1 MGIRGRIALAISCVT
16 ALAVVVL
23 GFAVHHI
30 ADAERERSARSYQDD
45 RLSSALQIYERDGT
59 LALGAQLDDAT
70 LPAPLRAAVFEGKS
84 GTYRSQGEDPRVWA
98 ATGVGGGVAEGR
110 SGTGGSG
117 TGDSGSGNPGTG
129 EPGAGRTG
137 AQLRTLSVSAAF
149 PDNDPAQEALDRAL
163 LIAGIGTV
171 VLMAGVSWFVSQRLS
186 RRLRH
191 SAAAARRIAA
201 GEPPDAEALAASGRD
216 EVAELGRSVHHMATS
231 LAARVEAE
239 RKFTADVAHELRT
252 PVAGLVA
259 AAELLPHERAVELV
273 RDRAQ
278 TMRNLVEDLLEVSRL
293 DAGVESAQLDA
304 VDLPSLVRGIVGR
317 AERVRGITDVGIV
330 VAGPARVVET
340 DRRRVERVLVN
351 LLANAAKHGRP
362 PVEVRVEGTRIVVR
376 DHGPGYPPEL
386 CAEGP
391 RRFRTA
397 APERG
402 TGHGLGLTI
411 AVGQAE
417 VLGGRLTFGAAEG
430 GGAEAVLE
438 LPEPAEVDAEV
449 EPVGDRGAVTA
460 S

>member
-1 MGIRGRIALAISCVT
+1 MGIRGRIALAISCMT

-30 ADAERERSARSYQDD
+30 ADVERERSARSYQDE
-45 RLSSALQIYERDGT
+45 RLSAALLVYERDGT

-70 LPAPLRAAVFEGKS
+70 LPSPLREAVFHNRS
-84 GTYRSQGEDPRVWA
+84 GTYLSGGDDPRVWA
-98 ATGVGGGVAEGR
+98 ATGVGGVGDRPTR
-110 SGTGGSG
+110 S
-117 TGDSGSGNPGTG
+117 
-129 EPGAGRTG
+129 
-137 AQLRTLSVSAAF
+137 LSVSAAY
-149 PDNDPAQEALDRAL
+149 PDDDPAQVALDRAL
-163 LIAGIGTV
+163 LIAGCGTV
-171 VLMAGVSWFVSQRLS
+171 VLMAVVSWFVAQRLS
-186 RRLRH
+186 RRLRL

-201 GEPPDAEALAASGRD
+201 GEPPDADALASHGRD

-239 RKFTADVAHELRT
+239 REFTADVAHELRT

-259 AAELLPHERAVELV
+259 AAELLPEPRAVELV

-278 TMRNLVEDLLEVSRL
+278 AMRRLVEDLLEVSRL
-293 DAGVESAQLDA
+293 DAGVERADLDA
-304 VDLPSLVRGIVGR
+304 CELPSLVRGIVQR
-317 AERVRGITDVGIV
+317 AARQRGVDDLSVSVTVEGEPWI
-330 VAGPARVVET
+330 VET

-351 LLANAAKHGRP
+351 LLANAAKHGEP
-362 PVEVRVEGTRIVVR
+362 PIEVVVAGARIVVR
-376 DHGPGYPPEL
+376 DHGPGYPADL

-411 AVGQAE
+411 AAGQAE
-417 VLGGRLTFGAAEG
+417 VLGARLEFGAAAG

-438 LPEPAEVDAEV
+438 LPDRAVVTVPEEVAA
-449 EPVGDRGAVTA
+449 PTP
-460 S
+460 

>member
-1 MGIRGRIALAISCVT
+1 MGIRGRIALAISCLT

-30 ADAERERSARSYQDD
+30 ADAERERAARAYQDD
-45 RLSSALQIYERDGT
+45 RLSSALQIYERDGK
-59 LALGAQLDDAT
+59 LVLGAQLDDAV
-70 LPAPLRAAVFEGKS
+70 LPLPLREAVFNNQS
-84 GTYRSQGEDPRVWA
+84 GTYVSGGEDPRVWA
-98 ATGVGGGVAEGR
+98 ATGVGEGDGSAPER
-110 SGTGGSG
+110 S
-117 TGDSGSGNPGTG
+117 
-129 EPGAGRTG
+129 
-137 AQLRTLSVSAAF
+137 LSVSAAY
-149 PDNDPAQEALDRAL
+149 PDDDPTQVALDRAL
-163 LIAGIGTV
+163 LIAGCGTV
-171 VLMAGVSWFVSQRLS
+171 VLMAVVSWFVAQRLS
-186 RRLRH
+186 RRLRL

-201 GEPPDAEALAASGRD
+201 GEPPDADALASNGRD

-239 RKFTADVAHELRT
+239 REFTADVAHELRT

-259 AAELLPHERAVELV
+259 AAELLPQPRAVELV

-278 TMRNLVEDLLEVSRL
+278 AMRRLVEDLLEVSRL
-293 DAGVESAQLDA
+293 DAGVERADLDA
-304 VDLPSLVRGIVGR
+304 CELPSLVRGIVKR
-317 AERVRGITDVGIV
+317 AARQRGVDEVSVTVEGEPRI
-330 VAGPARVVET
+330 VET

-351 LLANAAKHGRP
+351 LLANAAKHGKP
-362 PVEVRVEGTRIVVR
+362 PIEVVVAGARIVVR

-411 AVGQAE
+411 AAGQAE
-417 VLGGRLTFGAAEG
+417 VLGARLDFGAAAE

-438 LPEPAEVDAEV
+438 LPDRTATAPGVGGAPAATDNGSC
-449 EPVGDRGAVTA
+449 PGPP
-460 S
+460 

>member
-1 MGIRGRIALAISCVT
+1 MGIRGRIALAISSVT

-30 ADAERERSARSYQDD
+30 ADAERERSARAYQDD

-70 LPAPLRAAVFEGKS
+70 LPGPLRAAVFDGKS
-84 GTYRSQGEDPRVWA
+84 GTYLSQGEDPRVWA
-98 ATGVGGGVAEGR
+98 ATGVGGG
-110 SGTGGSG
+110 SGATG
-117 TGDSGSGNPGTG
+117 
-129 EPGAGRTG
+129 
-137 AQLRTLSVSAAF
+137 RTLSVSAAY
-149 PDNDPAQEALDRAL
+149 PDDDPAQVALDRAL
-163 LIAGIGTV
+163 LVAGVGTV
-171 VLMAGVSWFVSQRLS
+171 VLMAVVSWFVAQRLS

-201 GEPPDAEALAASGRD
+201 GEPPDADALAAGGRD
-216 EVAELGRSVHHMATS
+216 EVAELGRSVHHMAAS

-259 AAELLPHERAVELV
+259 ASELLPHERAVELV

-278 TMRNLVEDLLEVSRL
+278 TMRSLVEDLLEVSRL

-317 AERVRGITDVGIV
+317 AERVRGITDVEVV

-411 AVGQAE
+411 AAGQAE
-417 VLGGRLTFGAAEG
+417 VLGGRLVFGAAEG

-438 LPEPAEVDAEV
+438 LPEPPVAE
-449 EPVGDRGAVTA
+449 RGAAVGEGA
-460 S
+460 VAAP

>member
-1 MGIRGRIALAISCVT
+1 MGIRGRIALAISCMT

-30 ADAERERSARSYQDD
+30 ADAERERSARAYQDD

-70 LPAPLRAAVFEGKS
+70 LPGPLRAAVFHKQS
-84 GTYRSQGEDPRVWA
+84 GTYVSGGEDPRVWA
-98 ATGVGGGVAEGR
+98 ATGVGDG
-110 SGTGGSG
+110 GGSAP
-117 TGDSGSGNPGTG
+117 TRS
-129 EPGAGRTG
+129 
-137 AQLRTLSVSAAF
+137 LSVSAAY
-149 PDNDPAQEALDRAL
+149 PHDDPAQLALDRAL
-163 LIAGIGTV
+163 LIAGCGTV
-171 VLMAGVSWFVSQRLS
+171 VLMAGVSWFVAQRLS
-186 RRLRH
+186 RRLRL

-201 GEPPDAEALAASGRD
+201 GAAPDADALASHGRD

-239 RKFTADVAHELRT
+239 REFTADVAHELRT

-259 AAELLPHERAVELV
+259 AAELLPQPRAVELV

-278 TMRNLVEDLLEVSRL
+278 AMRRLVEDLLEVSRL
-293 DAGVESAQLDA
+293 DAGVERADLDA
-304 VDLPSLVRGIVGR
+304 CELPSLVRGIVQR
-317 AERVRGITDVGIV
+317 AARQRGVDEVSVTVEGEPRI
-330 VAGPARVVET
+330 VET

-351 LLANAAKHGRP
+351 LLANAAKHGKP
-362 PVEVRVEGTRIVVR
+362 PIEVVVAGARIVVR
-376 DHGPGYPPEL
+376 DHGPGYPAEL

-411 AVGQAE
+411 AAGQAD
-417 VLGGRLTFGAAEG
+417 VLGARLDFGAAAD

-438 LPEPAEVDAEV
+438 LPDS
-449 EPVGDRGAVTA
+449 TA
-460 S
+460 TAPGIGLPLAATDNGFCPGPP